1 MLQKYQTE
9 LLQLNIEG
17 IDIAIERVTNIDELF
32 ERLIAK
38 GDDHEDMV
46 DERIPYWAELWASAL
61 AMSQYLVQSKMD
73 WTGKKVLEIGAGLGL
88 PSIVAG
94 KLGAT
99 DISISDYLVE
109 AVDFAKKNWAK
120 NNTHAANFITM
131 DWRNPD
137 IAFAADILLAADI
150 AYEQRMFDALPIA
163 FKTLCKKGGT
173 ILLTEPNRGF
183 AKTFMEDLH
192 HQGFEIEKKTFN
204 ISLLGLNQNVNLLI
218 MSVLQ

>member
-1 MLQKYQTE
+1 MLKYQTE
-9 LLQLNIEG
+9 LLNLNIEG

-38 GDDHEDMV
+38 GDVHEDML

-73 WTGKKVLEIGAGLGL
+73 WTDKKVLEIGAGLGL

-99 DISISDYLVE
+99 AVTVSDYLPE
-109 AVDFAKKNWAK
+109 ALDFAEKNWNR
-120 NNTHAANFITM
+120 NNTHQANFVTM

-137 IAFAADILLAADI
+137 VTLAADVLLAADI
-150 AYEQRMFDALPIA
+150 AYEQRMFESLPLA
-163 FKTLCKKGGT
+163 FKALSKKGGT
-173 ILLTEPNRGF
+173 ILLTEPSRGF
-183 AKTFMEDLH
+183 AQDFIKELAN
-192 HQGFEIEKKTFN
+192 QGFKIEKKVMQIELF
-204 ISLLGLNQNVNLLI
+204 GLKQDVNLLI
-218 MSVLQ
+218 MSIL

>member
-1 MLQKYQTE
+1 MLQYQTE
-9 LLQLNIEG
+9 LLNLDVEG
-17 IDIAIERVTNIDELF
+17 LGITIERVTNIDELF

-38 GDDHEDMV
+38 GDAHEDML

-73 WTGKKVLEIGAGLGL
+73 WSGKKVLEIGAGLGL

-99 DISISDYLVE
+99 DVTISDYLPE
-109 AVDFAKKNWAK
+109 AVVFAEKNWYK
-120 NNTHAANFITM
+120 NNLHPANFITM

-150 AYEQRMFDALPIA
+150 AYEQRMFEFLPLA
-163 FKTLCKKGGT
+163 FKTLSKKGGT
-173 ILLTEPNRGF
+173 ILLSEPNRGF
-183 AKTFMEDLH
+183 AQIFMKKLQ
-192 HQGFEIEKKTFN
+192 HQGFEIEEKVFH
-204 ISLLGLNQNVNLLI
+204 ISLFGLEQNVNLLI
-218 MSVLQ
+218 MKVL